1 MLLHRATSQAN
12 NLYAAL
18 KIYLDLCLPLKQ
30 SGGMTVKN
38 LIDTLGVKDMAE
50 ALGLSSE
57 TVRQRQYRGN
67 LPATWYGPISQL
79 ALEKGADCPRD
90 LFGFIKGKAA

>member
-1 MLLHRATSQAN
+1 
-12 NLYAAL
+12 
-18 KIYLDLCLPLKQ
+18 
-30 SGGMTVKN
+30 
-38 LIDTLGVKDMAE
+38 MAD

-79 ALEKGADCPRD
+79 ALDKGVDCPRD
-90 LFGFIKGKAA
+90 LFGFIKGKTA